1 MQPRKKHLSTLMLS
15 LCIVTGSFIPGNA
28 SASHPEAM
36 DTQSQRGKD
45 KQAVEHT
52 SDTACYPKAQGLVV
66 TPTPRRYPRSAHLEK
81 LAHLP
86 VLRPLNQAAASQP
99 LALMPTA
106 ELTLARGMT
115 FRKLLRRR
123 TLG

>member
-1 MQPRKKHLSTLMLS
+1 MRPRKKHLSTLMLS
-15 LCIVTGSFIPGNA
+15 LCIVSGSLLPGNA
-28 SASHPEAM
+28 SASRLAVTDSPSPRME
-36 DTQSQRGKD
+36 D
-45 KQAVEHT
+45 KHAGDHT
-52 SDTACYPKAQGLVV
+52 ANTARPAKIQGLVV
-66 TPTPRRYPRSAHLEK
+66 TPAPGRRPRPTAPEK

-86 VLRPLNQAAASQP
+86 VPRPLKEVAAPQP

-106 ELTLARGMT
+106 QVTLARGMT